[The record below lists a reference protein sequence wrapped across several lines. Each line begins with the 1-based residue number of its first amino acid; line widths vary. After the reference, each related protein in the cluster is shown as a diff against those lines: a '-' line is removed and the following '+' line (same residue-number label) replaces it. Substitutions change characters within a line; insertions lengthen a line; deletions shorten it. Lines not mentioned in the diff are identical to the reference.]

1 MKKMLMVLAGVLFLA
16 YAVHA
21 DGSTPKIGYVDV
33 EKAIKQYQGTQK
45 LTDKL
50 KRDVKIEEEA
60 LEKEQSEI
68 KKALDELDRK
78 SSIMDKKE
86 VAKQKDELQARYEKL
101 KLKTMDSQQKLMAQQ
116 KEMYANLVDEVNA
129 IVAKIAKDKKFDYVF
144 EKTMLLFG
152 GEDITYLVIKEMNEK

>member
-1 MKKMLMVLAGVLFLA
+1 MKKLLAVLAGVLFF
-16 YAVHA
+16 AVTVNA
-21 DGSTPKIGYVDV
+21 DGPAMKVGYVDV

-50 KRDVKIEEEA
+50 KKDVAVEEAA
-60 LEKEQSEI
+60 LEKETNDI
-68 KKALDELDRK
+68 KKTMDDLDKK

-86 VAKQKDELQARYEKL
+86 LAKQKDDLQTRYEKL
-101 KLKTMDSQQKLMAQQ
+101 KMKTLDVQQKLMAQQ
-116 KEMYANLVDEVNA
+116 KEMYANLVDEINA